1 MRISTNP
8 LLLFI
13 KTSYNIRMKTP
24 MELALARIELM
35 KDISPDSIHWEM
47 FKNDCIEREKIQ
59 VINFHVMLM
68 KKGLEQENNV
78 TKWDYNLLK
87 YEAEHYYNQTY
98 NQNK

>member
-1 MRISTNP
+1 
-8 LLLFI
+8 
-13 KTSYNIRMKTP
+13 MKTP

>member
-1 MRISTNP
+1 
-8 LLLFI
+8 
-13 KTSYNIRMKTP
+13 MKTT
-24 MELALARIELM
+24 MELALARIEL
-35 KDISPDSIHWEM
+35 DQNINPDSIHWGM
-47 FKNDCIEREKIQ
+47 FKNDCMEKEKIQ

-87 YEAEHYYNQTY
+87 DEAEQYYNQTY